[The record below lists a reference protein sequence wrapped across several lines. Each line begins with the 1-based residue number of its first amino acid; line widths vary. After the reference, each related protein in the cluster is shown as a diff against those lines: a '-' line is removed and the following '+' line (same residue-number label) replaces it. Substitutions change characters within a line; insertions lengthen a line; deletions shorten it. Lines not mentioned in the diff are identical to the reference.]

1 MVIDFLLFYFKFFI
15 IKIYEYNIKSKNLK
29 FNIVFKL
36 SAFIQ
41 RRKILFLLIF
51 FNFIL
56 IFYLFINN

>member
-1 MVIDFLLFYFKFFI
+1 MVIDFLLFYFKIFI
-15 IKIYEYNIKSKNLK
+15 IKIYEYNIKSINLK